1 MNFKTFERDNQYET
15 PFVMEMEIASHGLLC
30 ASTFT
35 ELEKYEFLDEQ
46 AW

>member
-1 MNFKTFERDNQYET
+1 MDLKTFKWVEGFET
-15 PFVMEMEIASHGLLC
+15 PAVMEMEIASHGLLC